1 MTLAPTLTDANVTL
15 RPQQAGDFD
24 AYLAFRQNPR
34 AKYMGLKQDPVNA
47 WFAFLAE
54 SGSWSLYHMGAWS
67 VEVDGALAGQI
78 SVMQPPHFPETEIGW
93 LLYDG
98 FEGRGLAFKAAKL
111 ALDYTWGQIK
121 PPSLVSYIDQS
132 NHRSIALAQRLGAQ
146 LDPDAA
152 KYDDVDVVYRH
163 TDPRAAS

>member
-1 MTLAPTLTDANVTL
+1 MNAPTLTDANVTL

-24 AYLAFRQNPR
+24 AYFAFRQNPR
-34 AKYMGLKQDPVNA
+34 AEHMGLKRDRLNA

-54 SGSWSLYHMGAWS
+54 SGSCSLYGMGAWS

-93 LLYDG
+93 FLFDE
-98 FEGRGLAFKAAKL
+98 FEGRGLAYSAAKL
-111 ALDYTWGQIK
+111 ALDYTWDQIK
-121 PPSLVSYIDQS
+121 PSSLVSYIDQN
-132 NHRSIALAQRLGAQ
+132 NHRSIALSQRLGAQ

-152 KYDDVDVVYRH
+152 KYDEVDVVYRH
-163 TDPRAAS
+163 TDPRVTS